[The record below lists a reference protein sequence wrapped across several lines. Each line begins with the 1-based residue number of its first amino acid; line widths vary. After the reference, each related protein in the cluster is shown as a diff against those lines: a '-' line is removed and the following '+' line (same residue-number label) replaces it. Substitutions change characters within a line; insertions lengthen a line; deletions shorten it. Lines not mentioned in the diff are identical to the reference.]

1 MTERTFICRYA
12 RFAGSI
18 FLLVQNRYMAYAIR
32 YDINPSRAA
41 AHIACAAHIER
52 NAHIENPNGI
62 YIAANKKLPSEEG
75 SFIVSY

>member
-1 MTERTFICRYA
+1 
-12 RFAGSI
+12 
-18 FLLVQNRYMAYAIR
+18 MAYAIR

-41 AHIACAAHIER
+41 AHIECIAHIER